1 MAQLVVDSRNR
12 LRVRRSRSVEGTWQ
26 LRGDHELAYTA
37 RETDDGASRRT
48 TSFRGSLLQAKAHA
62 LIFAVQQI
70 DDQDAPRAQRLS
82 LSGRWQAD
90 AANRLTF
97 LVERGAGVEDRLT
110 LGGGWEVGPRHEL
123 RYRYHR
129 SAPTR
134 DRDGKVHKLQFDGAW
149 DVAGAN
155 RLVYRIAGTTRSA
168 FEFRAALQSPSVTA
182 RQGRLVYQVG
192 VQVERGILRRKR
204 VTLFGAWK
212 LHRDRSVSF
221 EIPYADGRV
230 RAIRFEGSFSQ
241 APGLRLAMALSTR
254 RGEPLGLSVT
264 WTRELARDAGLF
276 VRARREEGDA
286 SVVGGV
292 EVRF

>member
-1 MAQLVVDSRNR
+1 MAQITLDSRNR
-12 LRVRRSRSVEGTWQ
+12 LRVRRNRGVEGTWR
-26 LRGDHELAYTA
+26 LRGDRELAYTA
-37 RETDDGASRRT
+37 RETADGFSRRT
-48 TSFRGSLLQAKAHA
+48 TSFRGSLLQAKSRA

-70 DDQDAPRAQRLS
+70 DDQDVPRAQRLS

-90 AANRLTF
+90 ADNRLTF
-97 LVERGAGVEDRLT
+97 LVERGDGEEDRLT
-110 LGGGWEVGPRHEL
+110 LGGGWEVGPHHEL
-123 RYRYHR
+123 RYRLHR
-129 SAPTR
+129 GAR
-134 DRDGKVHKLQFDGAW
+134 DVREFQFDGAW

-155 RLVYRIAGTTRSA
+155 RLVYRLAGTSRSA
-168 FEFRAALQSPSVTA
+168 FEFRAALQNPSVTA

-192 VQVERGILRRKR
+192 VQVERGVLRRQR

-230 RAIRFEGSFSQ
+230 RAIRFEGSFSP
-241 APGLRLAMALSTR
+241 AAGNRVAMALSTR
-254 RGEPLGLSVT
+254 QGEPLGLSVT
-264 WTRELARDAGLF
+264 WTRELMRDAGLF
-276 VRARREEGDA
+276 LRVRREAGDA